1 LGSWVGP
8 EVLILRRPSL
18 CVASLLTILLFR
30 DDPYV
35 KEFDAQV
42 VSSQGTVIILNRTC
56 FFPQGGGQ
64 VGDTGE
70 ISGVRVIDTRKTDD
84 EVVHILERE
93 SPFSPG
99 QRVRGRIDW
108 ERRYR
113 IMRLHSAAHLVF
125 YAMKDIFGEECRPA
139 SSGLLDD
146 EKDRSDYSFEAPI
159 DRAKLA
165 EVEERVNRLIAS
177 ALPIT
182 HAATKED
189 PDRLLWKIQPYDPL
203 ACGGTHVRNTAE
215 IGRVKVERGKKRG
228 KGKER
233 IEISLA

>member
-1 LGSWVGP
+1 
-8 EVLILRRPSL
+8 
-18 CVASLLTILLFR
+18 LTTLLFR
-30 DDPYV
+30 VDPYV
-35 KEFDAQV
+35 KEFDAHI
-42 VSSQGTVIILNRTC
+42 VSSQGNTVILDRTC

-70 ISGVRVIDTRKTDD
+70 ISGVKVVDARRTND

-93 SPFSPG
+93 SLFTAG
-99 QRVRGRIDW
+99 QKVKGRIDW

-125 YAMKDIFGEECRPA
+125 YAMREVFGGDCKPA

-146 EKDRSDYSFEAPI
+146 KKDRSDYLFESPI
-159 DRAKLA
+159 DRAKLG
-165 EVEERVNRLIAS
+165 EVEERVNRIIES
-177 ALPIT
+177 SLPIT
-182 HAATKED
+182 HVAAIDD
-189 PDRLLWKIQPYDPL
+189 PERLLWRIEGYEPL
-203 ACGGTHVRNTAE
+203 ACGGTHVKNTAE
-215 IGRVKVERGKKRG
+215 IGRVRVERGKKPG

>member
-1 LGSWVGP
+1 M
-8 EVLILRRPSL
+8 
-18 CVASLLTILLFR
+18 
-30 DDPYV
+30 

-42 VSSQGTVIILNRTC
+42 VSSQGTTVVLDRTY

-70 ISGVRVIDTRKTDD
+70 ISGVRVLDTRKTNDD
-84 EVVHILERE
+84 VVHILDRE
-93 SPFSPG
+93 SPFSPE
-99 QRVRGRIDW
+99 QRVKGRIDW

-125 YAMKDIFGEECRPA
+125 YAMKDVFGEECKPA
-139 SSGLLDD
+139 SSGLLD
-146 EKDRSDYSFEAPI
+146 EKKDRSDYFFDLPI

-165 EVEERVNRLIAS
+165 EVDERVNGLIAS

-182 HAATKED
+182 HAATEED
-189 PDRLLWKIQPYDPL
+189 PDRLLWKIQPYEPL

-215 IGRVKVERGKKRG
+215 IGRVKVERGKKPG

>member
-1 LGSWVGP
+1 MTV
-8 EVLILRRPSL
+8 
-18 CVASLLTILLFR
+18 LLFR
-30 DDPYV
+30 EDPYM
-35 KEFDAQV
+35 KESDAQV
-42 VSSQGTVIILNRTC
+42 VSSQGNTIVLDRTC

-70 ISGVRVIDTRKTDD
+70 IAGIRVVDTRSTDG
-84 EVVHILERE
+84 EVVHVLDRE

-99 QRVRGRIDW
+99 QTVRYRIDW

-125 YAMKDIFGEECRPA
+125 YAMREVFGEDCKPA

-146 EKDRSDYSFEAPI
+146 KKDRSDYLFEAPI

-177 ALPIT
+177 ALPVT
-182 HAATKED
+182 HAAK
-189 PDRLLWKIQPYDPL
+189 PDAPERVLWRIEGYEPL

-215 IGRVKVERGKKRG
+215 IGRVRVERGKKPG